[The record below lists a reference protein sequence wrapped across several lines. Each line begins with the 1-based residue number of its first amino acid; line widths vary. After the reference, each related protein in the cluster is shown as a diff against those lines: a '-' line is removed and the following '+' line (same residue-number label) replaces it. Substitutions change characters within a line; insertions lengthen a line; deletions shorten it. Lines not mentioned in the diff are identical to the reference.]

1 MANQLKDFLCI
12 VALITAQNIIMANQ
26 LKDFP
31 KQPEGEEMEK
41 IEFGLCP
48 VLKQDAP
55 ADAKTL
61 YAAFDEDLT
70 ACENKYKGHRFEVS
84 GVALKV
90 APDVHHKPAIEL
102 SDKVNGKCY
111 VLCVFN
117 SEDIFS
123 VVKEGDTVVCRGNY
137 LVASSRFGIVLKN
150 SEVVKIK

>member
-1 MANQLKDFLCI
+1 MANQLKDFLFLAAI
-12 VALITAQNIIMANQ
+12 FVIGNKIMANQ
-26 LKDFP
+26 LNDFP
-31 KQPEGEEMEK
+31 KQPEGKEMEK

-70 ACENKYKGHRFEVS
+70 ACENEYKGHRFEVS

-137 LVASSRFGIVLKN
+137 LIASSRFGIVLKN

>member
-1 MANQLKDFLCI
+1 
-12 VALITAQNIIMANQ
+12 MANQ

-70 ACENKYKGHRFEVS
+70 ACESKYKGHRFEVS

-137 LVASSRFGIVLKN
+137 LVASSHYGIVLKN